1 MKISALLAFK
11 IPTLFQY
18 FHTLDTV
25 HIKKKYDR
33 ATVECA
39 AKFKT
44 QQQYTLELNSP
55 YTAYT

>member
-1 MKISALLAFK
+1 MT
-11 IPTLFQY
+11 IPPLIN
-18 FHTLDTV
+18 FHTIPVTFEPINIFIYL
-25 HIKKKYDR
+25 KFYYDR